1 MIGWMFDVDGV
12 LCDTGASITPEF
24 QKWFLEWARDKII
37 YLVTGSQREKTIQ
50 QIGQEIV
57 DTALISFNC
66 FGNSIWMYGKETR
79 INQIT
84 LHPDELA
91 WLENVLGNSKCPAK
105 TGFHI
110 DLRPG
115 SINFSTVGR
124 NASVEQR
131 LEYKQW
137 DDIHHEREQIRL
149 AFLKEFPRFDAFIG
163 GNTSIDICLIG
174 ADKSQCRDL
183 TPAGIAHD
191 RIYFF
196 GDKCGPGQID
206 HPLAMACYSKR
217 RDKVFEVNGYQDTW
231 NLLKTL

>member
-12 LCDTGASITPEF
+12 LCDTGCSITPEF
-24 QKWFLEWARDKII
+24 KEWFIEWGQGKII
-37 YLVTGSQREKTIQ
+37 YLATGSQREKTIQ

-57 DTALISFNC
+57 DMAVISFNC
-66 FGNSIWMYGKETR
+66 LGNSIWMYGKETR

-84 LHPDELA
+84 LHQDELA
-91 WLENVLGNSKCPAK
+91 WLQNIVNNSRCPSK

-124 NASVEQR
+124 NATMEQR

-137 DDIHHEREQIRL
+137 DDIHKEREQIRL
-149 AFLKEFPRFDAFIG
+149 EFLKMFPRFDAYIG
-163 GNTSIDICLIG
+163 GNTSIDICLRG
-174 ADKSQCRDL
+174 ANKGQCRHLIPFPSLQD
-183 TPAGIAHD
+183 GIF
-191 RIYFF
+191 FF
-196 GDKCGPGQID
+196 GDKCGDGQID
-206 HPLAMACYSKR
+206 EPLKAACCGNLDR
-217 RDKVFEVNGYQDTW
+217 TFEVNGYHDTW